1 MHLHE
6 ELAKRKREATHR
18 RDNPSEAAQAAA
30 GALANDELSDE
41 LRCTRSAAAL
51 LALVAQTLTRHIERR
66 EATVGATCCA
76 HFKRAAVAQQE
87 RDHVQTIPHYGNHQG
102 RYIITARDGLI
113 RVGFAFQ
120 QDLGD
125 ALVATV
131 DGKAQGRVTSKMPG
145 IRLHSR
151 IQQSHNQVQ
160 IAVSRRVDHHA
171 C

>member
-1 MHLHE
+1 MHLQE

-76 HFKRAAVAQQE
+76 HFKEQPWRNKSETMSSDSTRQSSRALHHHRSRWTV
-87 RDHVQTIPHYGNHQG
+87 
-102 RYIITARDGLI
+102 

-120 QDLGD
+120 QDLGGS
-125 ALVATV
+125 VAV
-131 DGKAQGRVTSKMPG
+131 DGKAQGRVTSKMPASG
-145 IRLHSR
+145 F
-151 IQQSHNQVQ
+151 SHP
-160 IAVSRRVDHHA
+160 
-171 C
+171 